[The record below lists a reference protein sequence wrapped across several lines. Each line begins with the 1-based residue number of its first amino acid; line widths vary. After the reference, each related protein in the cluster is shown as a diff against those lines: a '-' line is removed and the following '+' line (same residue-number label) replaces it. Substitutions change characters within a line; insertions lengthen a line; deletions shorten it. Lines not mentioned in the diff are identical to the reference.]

1 MWSASANFV
10 RSDDL
15 YKTHYTL
22 LPRGNRFLFLDK
34 FLFVAVVNVL
44 QARRPQYLPAKLRT
58 WAWLPEPLRSLRPYD
73 VHIFGPLGRA
83 CVCCKKRLNGGAT
96 RTVELKD
103 VKTQKAEIAP
113 SNDDLAIA
121 AERM

>member
-1 MWSASANFV
+1 MGFSIAGDVPLGVLIALTV
-10 RSDDL
+10 L
-15 YKTHYTL
+15 V
-22 LPRGNRFLFLDK
+22 G
-34 FLFVAVVNVL
+34 LFVTVVNVL
-44 QARRPQYLPAKLRT
+44 QARRPQYLPTKLRS

-73 VHIFGPLGRA
+73 EHIFGPLGRA
-83 CVCCKKRLNGGAT
+83 CVCCKTRLKDT